1 MSLIEPFQFES
12 SKADRARTL
21 VALVL
26 WLNVIIS
33 WALLKDATNGRGG
46 LSEPALMCSA
56 PNVAAL
62 ITLLR
67 GKGLDG
73 AKLAQVVAW
82 GFVVVGTMF
91 WTAIMVFSFGPHTSD
106 RFLASGII
114 LALLAQQMTIP
125 AAIRWGRSDLTLF
138 ESFAQY
144 MRIFA
149 ILVPMLVLGFL
160 FS

>member
-12 SKADRARTL
+12 PKADRARTL
-21 VALVL
+21 VAVVL
-26 WLNVIIS
+26 WLNVVFS

-67 GKGLDG
+67 GNGLDG

-82 GFVVVGTMF
+82 GFVVVGTIF
-91 WTAIMVFSFGPHTSD
+91 WTAIMVFSVGPHASD

-114 LALLAQQMTIP
+114 LALLALQMTIP

-138 ESFAQY
+138 ESFAQH

-149 ILVPMLVLGFL
+149 VLVPMLVLGFL

>member
-1 MSLIEPFQFES
+1 MGLIEPFEFETP
-12 SKADRARTL
+12 KADRARTL
-21 VALVL
+21 IALVL

-33 WALLKDATNGRGG
+33 WALLKDATNARGG

-82 GFVVVGTMF
+82 GFVVVGTIF
-91 WTAIMVFSFGPHTSD
+91 WTVITVISFGTRTSD

-114 LALLAQQMTIP
+114 LALLALQMTIP

-138 ESFAQY
+138 ESFGQY